1 MFMATDNSGL
11 QAQGVRDEEILKA
24 ALKVFG
30 ERGQL
35 MRIEDV
41 TVAVGIGKGTL
52 YRHYDSRLNLLRAA
66 LAYGVRELQARAFAA
81 RDAVRDA
88 ESGREE
94 ELTAVIA
101 ELAAMNARR
110 DAVSPAVLARLR
122 TCEEWPTGI
131 DAGAEPTAALE
142 PLVAQWQ
149 ADGLLDRSEAPAW
162 ITTMVFGAVNSPLYA
177 ASANGNGSDD
187 ASAHAA
193 DVAERVSAMIRRA
206 FPPQ

>member
-1 MFMATDNSGL
+1 MDTDNSAQQV
-11 QAQGVRDEEILKA
+11 QAVRDEEILKA

-52 YRHYDSRLNLLRAA
+52 YRHYDSRVNLLRAA

-88 ESGREE
+88 DGRREE

-142 PLVAQWQ
+142 PLIAQWQ
-149 ADGLLDRSEAPAW
+149 GDGLLDPSETPAW
-162 ITTMVFGAVNSPLYA
+162 ITTMVLGAVNSPLYA
-177 ASANGNGSDD
+177 AAIDGHGG
-187 ASAHAA
+187 AAA
-193 DVAERVSAMIRRA
+193 DAADLAERVSAMIRRA
-206 FPPQ
+206 FPAR

>member
-1 MFMATDNSGL
+1 MDTDNSAQQV
-11 QAQGVRDEEILKA
+11 QAVRDEEILKA

-52 YRHYDSRLNLLRAA
+52 YRHYDSRVNLLRAA

-81 RDAVRDA
+81 RDAVRHGD
-88 ESGREE
+88 GGGEE

-101 ELAAMNARR
+101 ELAALNARR

-142 PLVAQWQ
+142 PLIAQWQ
-149 ADGLLDRSEAPAW
+149 GDGLLDPSETPAW
-162 ITTMVFGAVNSPLYA
+162 ITTMMLGAVNSPLYA
-177 ASANGNGSDD
+177 ATTNGNGRDPNAAD
-187 ASAHAA
+187 GA

-206 FPPQ
+206 FPAP

>member
-1 MFMATDNSGL
+1 MAIENSGQ

-52 YRHYDSRLNLLRAA
+52 YRHYDSRVNLLRAA
-66 LAYGVRELQARAFAA
+66 LAYGVRELQARAVAA

-88 ESGREE
+88 DGGREE

-101 ELAAMNARR
+101 DLAAMNARR
-110 DAVSPAVLARLR
+110 DAVSPAVLSRLR
-122 TCEEWPTGI
+122 SCEEWPTGI
-131 DAGAEPTAALE
+131 EPGAEPTAALE
-142 PLVAQWQ
+142 PLIAQWQ

-162 ITTMVFGAVNSPLYA
+162 ITTMVLGAVNSPLYA
-177 ASANGNGSDD
+177 ESIKGDGGDD
-187 ASAHAA
+187 HDARAA

-206 FPPQ
+206 FPAQ

>member
-1 MFMATDNSGL
+1 MATDTSGQ

-52 YRHYDSRLNLLRAA
+52 YRHYDSRVNLLRAA

-88 ESGREE
+88 DGGREE

-101 ELAAMNARR
+101 DLAAMNARH

-122 TCEEWPTGI
+122 SCEEWPTGI
-131 DAGAEPTAALE
+131 EEGAEPTAALE
-142 PLVAQWQ
+142 PLIAQWQ
-149 ADGLLDRSEAPAW
+149 ADGLLDRSETPAW
-162 ITTMVFGAVNSPLYA
+162 ITTMVLGAVNSPLYA
-177 ASANGNGSDD
+177 ASINGNGGDD
-187 ASAHAA
+187 HAA
-193 DVAERVSAMIRRA
+193 RGAEVAERVSAMIRRA
-206 FPPQ
+206 FPAQ

>member
-1 MFMATDNSGL
+1 MAIENSGQ

-52 YRHYDSRLNLLRAA
+52 YRHYDSRVNLLRAA
-66 LAYGVRELQARAFAA
+66 LAYGVRELQARALAA

-88 ESGREE
+88 DGGREE

-101 ELAAMNARR
+101 DLAAMNARR
-110 DAVSPAVLARLR
+110 DAVSPAVLSRLR
-122 TCEEWPTGI
+122 SCEEWPTGI
-131 DAGAEPTAALE
+131 EAGAEPTAALD
-142 PLVAQWQ
+142 PLIAQWQ
-149 ADGLLDRSEAPAW
+149 AEGLLDRSETPAW
-162 ITTMVFGAVNSPLYA
+162 ITTMVLGAVNSPLYA
-177 ASANGNGSDD
+177 ASIDGNGGDD
-187 ASAHAA
+187 HGARA
-193 DVAERVSAMIRRA
+193 DGVAERVSAMIRRA
-206 FPPQ
+206 FPAQ

>member
-1 MFMATDNSGL
+1 MAIDDSGQ

-52 YRHYDSRLNLLRAA
+52 YRHYDSRVNLLRAA

-88 ESGREE
+88 DGGREE

-101 ELAAMNARR
+101 DLAAMNARH
-110 DAVSPAVLARLR
+110 DAASPAVLSRLR
-122 TCEEWPTGI
+122 SCEEWPTGI
-131 DAGAEPTAALE
+131 EAGAEPTAALE

-149 ADGLLDRSEAPAW
+149 ADGLLDRSETPAW
-162 ITTMVFGAVNSPLYA
+162 ITTMVLGAVNSPLYA
-177 ASANGNGSDD
+177 ASTNGNGDD
-187 ASAHAA
+187 HDARAA

-206 FPPQ
+206 FPAQ

>member
-1 MFMATDNSGL
+1 MATDTSGQ

-52 YRHYDSRLNLLRAA
+52 YRHYDSRVNLLRAA

-88 ESGREE
+88 DGGREE

-101 ELAAMNARR
+101 DLAAMNARH

-122 TCEEWPTGI
+122 SCEEWPTGI
-131 DAGAEPTAALE
+131 EEGAEPTAALE
-142 PLVAQWQ
+142 PLIAQWQ
-149 ADGLLDRSEAPAW
+149 ADGLLDRSETPAW
-162 ITTMVFGAVNSPLYA
+162 ITTMVLGAVNSPLYA
-177 ASANGNGSDD
+177 ASTNGNGDD
-187 ASAHAA
+187 DHAA
-193 DVAERVSAMIRRA
+193 RAAQVAERVSAMIRRA
-206 FPPQ
+206 FPGQ

>member
-1 MFMATDNSGL
+1 MTRRSESVMATDNSGQ

-30 ERGQL
+30 DRGQL

-52 YRHYDSRLNLLRAA
+52 YRHYDSRVNLLRAA
-66 LAYGVRELQARAFAA
+66 LAYGVRELQARAVAA

-88 ESGREE
+88 DGGREE

-101 ELAAMNARR
+101 DLAAMNARR
-110 DAVSPAVLARLR
+110 EAVSPAVLSRLR
-122 TCEEWPTGI
+122 SCEEWPAGV

-142 PLVAQWQ
+142 PLIAQWQ
-149 ADGLLDRSEAPAW
+149 ADGLLDRSETPAW
-162 ITTMVFGAVNSPLYA
+162 ITTMVLGA
-177 ASANGNGSDD
+177 
-187 ASAHAA
+187 
-193 DVAERVSAMIRRA
+193 
-206 FPPQ
+206 

>member
-1 MFMATDNSGL
+1 MDTDNSAQQV
-11 QAQGVRDEEILKA
+11 QAVRDEEILKA

-52 YRHYDSRLNLLRAA
+52 YRHYDSRVNLLRAA

-81 RDAVRDA
+81 RDAIRNGDG
-88 ESGREE
+88 GRED
-94 ELTAVIA
+94 ELTAVFA

-110 DAVSPAVLARLR
+110 DAASPAVLARLR

-131 DAGAEPTAALE
+131 DEAAEPTAALE
-142 PLVAQWQ
+142 PLIAQWQ
-149 ADGLLDRSEAPAW
+149 GEGLLDAAETPAW
-162 ITTMVFGAVNSPLYA
+162 ITTMMLGAVNSPLYA
-177 ASANGNGSDD
+177 AATSGD
-187 ASAHAA
+187 AGEDNAA
-193 DVAERVSAMIRRA
+193 DANA
-206 FPPQ
+206 

>member
-1 MFMATDNSGL
+1 MAIDDSGQ

-52 YRHYDSRLNLLRAA
+52 YRHYDSRVNLLRAA
-66 LAYGVRELQARAFAA
+66 LAYGVRALQARAFAA

-88 ESGREE
+88 DGGREK

-101 ELAAMNARR
+101 DLAAMNARHE
-110 DAVSPAVLARLR
+110 AFSPAVLARLR
-122 TCEEWPTGI
+122 SCEEWPTGI
-131 DAGAEPTAALE
+131 EEGAEPTAALE

-149 ADGLLDRSEAPAW
+149 ADGLLDRSETPAW
-162 ITTMVFGAVNSPLYA
+162 ITTMVLGAVNSPLYA
-177 ASANGNGSDD
+177 ASTNGNGDGD
-187 ASAHAA
+187 HAA
-193 DVAERVSAMIRRA
+193 RAAHVAERVSAMIRRA
-206 FPPQ
+206 FPGQ

>member
-1 MFMATDNSGL
+1 MDTDNSAQQV
-11 QAQGVRDEEILKA
+11 QAVRDEEILKA

-52 YRHYDSRLNLLRAA
+52 YRHYDSRVNLLRAA
-66 LAYGVRELQARAFAA
+66 LAYGVRELRVRAFAA

-88 ESGREE
+88 DGRREE

-122 TCEEWPTGI
+122 SCEEWPTGI
-131 DAGAEPTAALE
+131 DAGAGPAAAL
-142 PLVAQWQ
+142 
-149 ADGLLDRSEAPAW
+149 
-162 ITTMVFGAVNSPLYA
+162 
-177 ASANGNGSDD
+177 
-187 ASAHAA
+187 
-193 DVAERVSAMIRRA
+193 
-206 FPPQ
+206 

>member
-1 MFMATDNSGL
+1 MATDNSA
-11 QAQGVRDEEILKA
+11 QQVQGVRDEEILKA

-30 ERGQL
+30 QRGQL

-52 YRHYDSRLNLLRAA
+52 YRHYDSRVNLLRAA
-66 LAYGVRELQARAFAA
+66 LAYGVRELQARAVAA
-81 RDAVRDA
+81 RDAVRTADG
-88 ESGREE
+88 GREA

-101 ELAAMNARR
+101 ELAALNARR

-122 TCEEWPTGI
+122 TCEEWPTGL

-142 PLVAQWQ
+142 PLIAQWQ
-149 ADGLLDRSEAPAW
+149 GDGLLDRSETPAW
-162 ITTMVFGAVNSPLYA
+162 ITTLVLGAVNSPLYA
-177 ASANGNGSDD
+177 AATNGDGDGGDSRADR
-187 ASAHAA
+187 A

-206 FPPQ
+206 FPAR

>member
-1 MFMATDNSGL
+1 MATESSGQ

-52 YRHYDSRLNLLRAA
+52 YRHYDSRVNLLRAA

-88 ESGREE
+88 DSGREE

-177 ASANGNGSDD
+177 ASASAEGSDD
-187 ASAHAA
+187 APARAA

>member
-1 MFMATDNSGL
+1 MDTDNSAQQV
-11 QAQGVRDEEILKA
+11 QAVRDEEILKA

-52 YRHYDSRLNLLRAA
+52 YRHYDSRVNLLRAA

-81 RDAVRDA
+81 RDAVHH
-88 ESGREE
+88 GGGEE

-101 ELAAMNARR
+101 ELAALNARR

-142 PLVAQWQ
+142 PLIAQWQ
-149 ADGLLDRSEAPAW
+149 GDGLLDPSETPAW
-162 ITTMVFGAVNSPLYA
+162 ITTMVLGAVNSPLYA
-177 ASANGNGSDD
+177 ATTNRNGGDPNASDG
-187 ASAHAA
+187 A

-206 FPPQ
+206 FPAR

>member
-1 MFMATDNSGL
+1 MDTDNSAQQV
-11 QAQGVRDEEILKA
+11 QAVRDEEILKA

-52 YRHYDSRLNLLRAA
+52 YRHYDSRVNLLRAA

-81 RDAVRDA
+81 RDAVRHGD
-88 ESGREE
+88 GGGEE

-101 ELAAMNARR
+101 ELAALNARR

-142 PLVAQWQ
+142 PLIAQWQ
-149 ADGLLDRSEAPAW
+149 GDGLLDPSETPAW
-162 ITTMVFGAVNSPLYA
+162 ITTMVLGAVNSPLYA
-177 ASANGNGSDD
+177 ATTNGNGADPN
-187 ASAHAA
+187 AA
-193 DVAERVSAMIRRA
+193 DGAHVAERVSAMIRRA
-206 FPPQ
+206 FPAP

>member
-1 MFMATDNSGL
+1 MATDNSGQ

-52 YRHYDSRLNLLRAA
+52 YRHYDSRVNLLRAA

-81 RDAVRDA
+81 RDAVRDLDG
-88 ESGREE
+88 GREQ

-101 ELAAMNARR
+101 DLAAMNARR
-110 DAVSPAVLARLR
+110 DPVSPAVLARLR
-122 TCEEWPTGI
+122 SCEEWPTGLEE
-131 DAGAEPTAALE
+131 GAEPTAALA
-142 PLVAQWQ
+142 PLIAQWQ
-149 ADGLLDRSEAPAW
+149 ADGLLDPSETPAW
-162 ITTMVFGAVNSPLYA
+162 ITTMVLGAVNSPLYA
-177 ASANGNGSDD
+177 ASINGNGSAD
-187 ASAHAA
+187 HAARGA

-206 FPPQ
+206 FPAP